1 MNFNNFDNINNNDI
15 LGYRIKEARIA
26 RGYTTD
32 EVAKIIGVTKQSI
45 SKYENNKAKICLE
58 NLIKLSKELDFPIEF
73 FIKKKENY
81 RESNYENPIFF
92 RSMRSTT
99 KKIKYSLEQN
109 ILFIEEIYNYF
120 CKYIDFPKFNIC
132 KNLNDGY
139 KIGCSN
145 EHIEKVALT
154 LREYWGLGYGPI
166 ANMTKVLER
175 NGIIITRFDIK
186 THKVDAFSNI
196 TCSGTP
202 VIVLS
207 NDKESAV
214 RSRMDL
220 AHELGH
226 IILHSQLSKK
236 EIEENY
242 NTIEDEAKKFAGAFL
257 LPDKEFSN
265 DIYSINIDNF
275 VYLKRKWKVS
285 IAGMIVRSN
294 QLNLITDDQ
303 QTYLFKR
310 ISAKKWRIQEPLDD
324 IIEIEKPSILREAIE
339 LLLDNHVISAND
351 LVKGLAFSTKE
362 IEKLCFLEDDYLA
375 SKEKNKQK
383 FYLRVIK

>member
-139 KIGCSN
+139 KKSC
-145 EHIEKVALT
+145 
-154 LREYWGLGYGPI
+154 
-166 ANMTKVLER
+166 
-175 NGIIITRFDIK
+175 
-186 THKVDAFSNI
+186 
-196 TCSGTP
+196 
-202 VIVLS
+202 
-207 NDKESAV
+207 
-214 RSRMDL
+214 
-220 AHELGH
+220 
-226 IILHSQLSKK
+226 
-236 EIEENY
+236 
-242 NTIEDEAKKFAGAFL
+242 
-257 LPDKEFSN
+257 
-265 DIYSINIDNF
+265 IN
-275 VYLKRKWKVS
+275 S
-285 IAGMIVRSN
+285 
-294 QLNLITDDQ
+294 
-303 QTYLFKR
+303 KR
-310 ISAKKWRIQEPLDD
+310 ILGI
-324 IIEIEKPSILREAIE
+324 
-339 LLLDNHVISAND
+339 
-351 LVKGLAFSTKE
+351 GLWTYS
-362 IEKLCFLEDDYLA
+362 
-375 SKEKNKQK
+375 
-383 FYLRVIK
+383 